1 MPPGLQARN
10 TLRSGNSTCVI
21 FLPDMISTLVGG
33 DGVAE
38 WLRVL

>member
-10 TLRSGNSTCVI
+10 TLRSGNSVI
-21 FLPDMISTLVGG
+21 FLPEIISTLVGG